1 MQVLTVQF
9 ALHPGDMCQ
18 VCGQEQPMLCP
29 LCEDL
34 TWPMLSCHLQFN
46 RVFTDVRP
54 CVGICSMISAFSQAG
69 LARCFGLRQHPA
81 EPILRRPRAPRTSLP
96 TCAGPAAQSPA
107 VPLHQRSSL
116 KNMELRCRVSAG
128 AHRLRKDW
136 ELHAMEAWQ
145 PTAHFGICHPMSHAC
160 AGRTPRVPVTEPVTT
175 LAEPTVAWRLLSS
188 DLTCGDPFLDR
199 DPSSSPR
206 SAEFGDPFL
215 CQVAPEHVF

>member
-1 MQVLTVQF
+1 
-9 ALHPGDMCQ
+9 MCQ

-107 VPLHQRSSL
+107 APAQLLKEHGAWSSGAVFQPAL
-116 KNMELRCRVSAG
+116 TAYARIGNSMPWKPGSRWHILGSAIPCPM
-128 AHRLRKDW
+128 
-136 ELHAMEAWQ
+136 HA
-145 PTAHFGICHPMSHAC
+145 P
-160 AGRTPRVPVTEPVTT
+160 AGH
-175 LAEPTVAWRLLSS
+175 
-188 DLTCGDPFLDR
+188 
-199 DPSSSPR
+199 
-206 SAEFGDPFL
+206 
-215 CQVAPEHVF
+215 HVCP